1 MHITRRNL
9 LASSMAVTAA
19 SGFTAT
25 TAAQPDWPNKPIRF
39 IVPSPPGGGTDTMTR
54 LVGNRLTETLKW
66 QFVPDNRPGAGGN
79 LGLEAAIKAPPDG
92 YTLVMG
98 ESSNLTINPFLYGKL
113 PYDVEKDLQ
122 PVILVAKVPLVLV
135 VGAATRFD
143 SVAALTGAARQKPLS
158 FASSGNGTVGH
169 LVAEAWRRQLGVEM
183 VHVPYKGG
191 GPAIT
196 DVAGGVV
203 DLHFASVPA
212 ALPLI
217 KGGRVR
223 PLAVTSFRRAALL
236 PDVPSLAELGQR
248 DFDNHVIY
256 GVLVPAGT
264 PQAIVTR
271 LNTEINR
278 VLRTPSVRETLTT
291 LGADRELHGGTPTQ
305 FAAFLWH
312 ERLKWAKAVKESG
325 AKVD

>member
-1 MHITRRNL
+1 MIKLTRRRL
-9 LASSMAVTAA
+9 LASSMALSAA
-19 SGFTAT
+19 PGFELA
-25 TAAQPDWPNKPIRF
+25 AAQSDWPSKPIRF

-54 LVGNRLTETLKW
+54 LVANRLAETLKW
-66 QFVPDNRPGAGGN
+66 QFVVDNRPGAGGN
-79 LGLEAAIKAPPDG
+79 LGLESAIKSPPDG

-98 ESSNLTINPFLYGKL
+98 ESSNLTINPYLYGKL

-122 PVILVAKVPLVLV
+122 PVVLVAKVPLVLV
-135 VGAATRFD
+135 VGAGTRFD
-143 SVAALTGAARQKPLS
+143 SVSTLVAAAKQKPLT

-169 LVAEAWRRQLGVEM
+169 LVAELWRRQLGVEM

-217 KGGRVR
+217 KAGRVR

-236 PDVPSLAELGQR
+236 PEVPSLAELGQR

-256 GVLVPAGT
+256 GVLVTAGT
-264 PQAIVTR
+264 PQAMVTR
-271 LNTEINR
+271 LNSEIDR

>member
-1 MHITRRNL
+1 MNTTRRNL
-9 LASSMAVTAA
+9 VAGSMAVAAVPSLAATAPE
-19 SGFTAT
+19 
-25 TAAQPDWPNKPIRF
+25 PDWPNKPIRF

-54 LVGNRLTETLKW
+54 LVANRLAETLRW
-66 QFVPDNRPGAGGN
+66 QFVVDNRPGAGGN
-79 LGLEAAIKAPPDG
+79 LGLEAAIKSPPDG

-98 ESSNLTINPFLYGKL
+98 ESSNLTINPYLYGKL

-135 VGAATRFD
+135 VGAGAPFE
-143 SVAALTGAARQKPLS
+143 SVAALVAAARRKPLT

-169 LVAEAWRRQLGVEM
+169 LVAELWRRQLGVEM

-191 GPAIT
+191 GPALT
-196 DVAGGVV
+196 DVASGVV

-217 KGGRVR
+217 KAGRVR
-223 PLAVTSFRRAALL
+223 PLAVTSLRRAALL
-236 PDVPSLAELGQR
+236 PEVPSIAELGQR
-248 DFDNHVIY
+248 GFDHHVIY
-256 GVLVPAGT
+256 GVLVPAGV
-264 PQAIVTR
+264 PQAIVDR
-271 LNTEINR
+271 LNNEIDR

-312 ERLKWAKAVKESG
+312 ERSKWAKAVKESG